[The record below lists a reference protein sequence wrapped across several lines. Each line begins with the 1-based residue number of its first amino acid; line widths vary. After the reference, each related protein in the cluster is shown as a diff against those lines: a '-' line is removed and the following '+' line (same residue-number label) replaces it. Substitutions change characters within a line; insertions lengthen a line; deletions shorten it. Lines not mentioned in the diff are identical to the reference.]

1 MRGDG
6 TIVPIIL
13 AAGPSDLGFPKAL
26 ARFGGRTAL
35 EIAVENCAALVD
47 PVVVLGSEA
56 ERVREFVPPGARVVV
71 NANWRT
77 GQMSSLKA
85 ALAEIAP
92 GTDFML
98 YPVDYPLLNRE
109 VIEKLTAAFRARL
122 AGQAIAI
129 PRCKNRGGHP
139 VIFASELRAEV
150 EQSPTARDVV
160 YRDAAR
166 VRFVPVTTD
175 AIWRDLDSPAAYR
188 ARVCEYE
195 QRIRS
200 SKSAGVLPSRVPKGQ
215 QNPARHVSA
224 GSGTHLRM
232 RVPQG
237 RQFIARHVSAGR
249 AVPNKQGSPAGTAR
263 LSSYLD
269 EVRAGLPITRG
280 MALRLIQCDDRDLPE
295 LLATAIRLKEQ
306 FKPGVIT
313 YSRKVFLPLTNL
325 CRDYCG
331 YCIFRRDP
339 GQPGAHTMTPDEVLR
354 VAREGERLGCREAL
368 FSLGDKPELVFPE
381 MRAALRRLGYKS
393 TLHYLE
399 AMCELVLRETG
410 LIPHANPG
418 LMSPQW
424 LRRLR
429 AVSPSVGLM
438 LETASDKLMKLAAH
452 RGAPDKVPSLRLAVI
467 EAAGRQAIPFTTG
480 ILVGI
485 GETQGDRVDSLFAIA
500 EMHRRYGHIQE
511 VIVQNFRVKS
521 GIPMS
526 RRAEPTMGVMLRTV
540 AVARLILRNM
550 NVQAPPNLS
559 APNYHELLSAGI
571 NDWGGV
577 SPLTPDYINPER
589 PWPHLRELEERTR
602 AAGFALRQRLPVYP
616 EFLENVAQAEGL
628 AAQKTHAAAD
638 AEGYAKSTSSAQG
651 LPANQ
656 APPFRGVIPSEGAR
670 PSREPALSPSKGAP
684 AVPNAVVPSAVSRFG
699 SSAIQPRTVN
709 RQP

>member
-1 MRGDG
+1 MCGDG
-6 TIVPIIL
+6 TIVPIVL
-13 AAGPSDLGFPKAL
+13 AAGASDLGFPKAL

-35 EIAVENCAALVD
+35 EIAVENCAALEA
-47 PVVVLGSEA
+47 PVVVLGSDA

-71 NANWRT
+71 NANWRA
-77 GQMSSLKA
+77 GQMSSLQA

-92 GTDFML
+92 GADFML
-98 YPVDYPLLNRE
+98 YPVDYPLLTRP
-109 VIEKLTAAFRARL
+109 VIEQLAAAFRARL
-122 AGQAIAI
+122 TRQVIAI
-129 PRCKNRGGHP
+129 PKCKNRSGHP

-150 EQSPTARDVV
+150 EQSQTARDIV

-166 VRFVPVTTD
+166 VRVVPVATD

-188 ARVCEYE
+188 ARVREY
-195 QRIRS
+195 IAVS
-200 SKSAGVLPSRVPKGQ
+200 SRQSPVAATSRL
-215 QNPARHVSA
+215 
-224 GSGTHLRM
+224 GTGDR
-232 RVPQG
+232 
-237 RQFIARHVSAGR
+237 RQATRLKIPV
-249 AVPNKQGSPAGTAR
+249 GTAR

-269 EVRAGLPITRG
+269 EVRAGLPIAPGR
-280 MALRLIQCDDRDLPE
+280 ALRLIQCPDRDLPE
-295 LLATAIRLKEQ
+295 LLATAIRLRDQ

-354 VAREGERLGCREAL
+354 VAREGERLSCREAL

-438 LETASDKLMKLAAH
+438 LETTSDKLMKLAAH
-452 RGAPDKVPSLRLAVI
+452 RGAPDKVPALRLAVI

-485 GETQGDRVDSLFAIA
+485 GETPRDRVDSLFAIA

-511 VIVQNFRVKS
+511 VIVQNFRVKAE
-521 GIPMS
+521 IPMS
-526 RRAEPTMGVMLRTV
+526 RRGEPTMGVMLRTV

-550 NVQAPPNLS
+550 NVQVPPNLS

-589 PWPHLRELEERTR
+589 PWPHLRQLEERTR

-616 EFLENVAQAEGL
+616 EFLTNVAAAAGL
-628 AAQKTHAAAD
+628 ASEKTHAVAD
-638 AEGYAKSTSSAQG
+638 SEGYARSTSAAER

-656 APPFRGVIPSEGAR
+656 EPPANQVPPLEGVIPSEGAR
-670 PSREPALSPSKGAP
+670 PSRGTPAL
-684 AVPNAVVPSAVSRFG
+684 PNATVPSAASRFG
-699 SSAIQPRTVN
+699 SSGIQPITAN
-709 RQP
+709 RQPITINRKL

>member
-1 MRGDG
+1 M
-6 TIVPIIL
+6 
-13 AAGPSDLGFPKAL
+13 
-26 ARFGGRTAL
+26 
-35 EIAVENCAALVD
+35 
-47 PVVVLGSEA
+47 
-56 ERVREFVPPGARVVV
+56 
-71 NANWRT
+71 
-77 GQMSSLKA
+77 
-85 ALAEIAP
+85 
-92 GTDFML
+92 
-98 YPVDYPLLNRE
+98 
-109 VIEKLTAAFRARL
+109 
-122 AGQAIAI
+122 
-129 PRCKNRGGHP
+129 PR
-139 VIFASELRAEV
+139 ASEWCRSQPKPSGAI
-150 EQSPTARDVV
+150 STARQ
-160 YRDAAR
+160 R
-166 VRFVPVTTD
+166 
-175 AIWRDLDSPAAYR
+175 YR
-188 ARVCEYE
+188 ARVREYE
-195 QRIRS
+195 KRARS
-200 SKSAGVLPSRVPKGQ
+200 EEPLNSSR
-215 QNPARHVSA
+215 S
-224 GSGTHLRM
+224 

-237 RQFIARHVSAGR
+237 RQFIARHVSAGN
-249 AVPNKQGSPAGTAR
+249 ATGSQPSPLGTAR

-269 EVRAGLPITRG
+269 EVRAGLPVTPG
-280 MALRLIQCDDRDLPE
+280 QALRLIQCPDRDLPE

-381 MRAALRRLGYKS
+381 MRAVLRRLGYKS

-399 AMCELVLRETG
+399 AMCELVLRQTG

-438 LETASDKLMKLAAH
+438 LETTSDKLMKQAAH
-452 RGAPDKVPSLRLAVI
+452 RGAPDKAPSLRLAVI

-485 GETQGDRVDSLFAIA
+485 GETPRDRVDSLFAIA
-500 EMHRRYGHIQE
+500 ELHRRYGHIQE
-511 VIVQNFRVKS
+511 VIVQNFRVKA
-521 GIPMS
+521 GIRMS
-526 RRAEPTMGVMLRTV
+526 RRAEPTMGVMLRAV

-559 APNYHELLSAGI
+559 APNYHGLLSAGI

-602 AAGFALRQRLPVYP
+602 AAGLALRQRLPVYP
-616 EFLENVAQAEGL
+616 EFLENVAQAGGL
-628 AAQKTHAAAD
+628 AAEKMRAAAD
-638 AEGYAKSTSSAQG
+638 AEGYAAGHQ
-651 LPANQ
+651 
-656 APPFRGVIPSEGAR
+656 
-670 PSREPALSPSKGAP
+670 
-684 AVPNAVVPSAVSRFG
+684 PSAISSQRSRVVRNAKQARG
-699 SSAIQPRTVN
+699 IA
-709 RQP
+709 

>member
-6 TIVPIIL
+6 TIVPIIM

-26 ARFGGRTAL
+26 ARFGSRTAL
-35 EIAVENCAALVD
+35 EIAVENCAALEA
-47 PVVVLGSEA
+47 PVVVLGSGA
-56 ERVREFVPPGARVVV
+56 ERVREFIPPGARVVV
-71 NANWRT
+71 NANWRA
-77 GQMSSLKA
+77 GQMSSLQA
-85 ALAEIAP
+85 ALAEIAL
-92 GTDFML
+92 GADFML
-98 YPVDYPLLNRE
+98 YPVDYPLLTRQ
-109 VIEKLTAAFRARL
+109 VIAKLTAAFRTRL
-122 AGQAIAI
+122 TGQAIAI
-129 PRCKNRGGHP
+129 PRCKRRGGHP
-139 VIFASELRAEV
+139 VIFASELRAEF
-150 EQSPTARDVV
+150 EQSQTAREIV

-166 VRFVPVTTD
+166 VRVVPVAFD

-188 ARVCEYE
+188 ARVREYE
-195 QRIRS
+195 QRARS
-200 SKSAGVLPSRVPKGQ
+200 EKPPISARS
-215 QNPARHVSA
+215 
-224 GSGTHLRM
+224 

-237 RQFIARHVSAGR
+237 RQFIARRGSAGK
-249 AVPNKQGSPAGTAR
+249 AVSNKQERPVGTAR

-269 EVRAGLPITRG
+269 EVRAGLPVTPHQ
-280 MALRLIQCDDRDLPE
+280 ALRLIQCTDRDLPE
-295 LLATAIRLKEQ
+295 LLAAAIRLKEQ

-313 YSRKVFLPLTNL
+313 YSRKVFLPLTNI

-399 AMCELVLRETG
+399 AMCELVLRQTG

-438 LETASDKLMKLAAH
+438 LETTSDKLMKRAAH
-452 RGAPDKVPSLRLAVI
+452 HGAPDKVPALRLAVI

-485 GETQGDRVDSLFAIA
+485 GETPCDRVDSLFAIA
-500 EMHRRYGHIQE
+500 EMRRRYGHIQE
-511 VIVQNFRVKS
+511 VIVQNFRVKAE
-521 GIPMS
+521 IPMS
-526 RRAEPTMGVMLRTV
+526 RRAEPGMGVMLRTV

-589 PWPHLRELEERTR
+589 PWPHLRELEEHTR

-616 EFLENVAQAEGL
+616 EFLENVAQAGGL
-628 AAQKTHAAAD
+628 AARKTRAAAD
-638 AEGYAKSTSSAQG
+638 VDGYAAV
-651 LPANQ
+651 ANDPNVQ
-656 APPFRGVIPSEGAR
+656 AKRARGIA
-670 PSREPALSPSKGAP
+670 
-684 AVPNAVVPSAVSRFG
+684 
-699 SSAIQPRTVN
+699 
-709 RQP
+709 

>member
-6 TIVPIIL
+6 TIVPIVL
-13 AAGPSDLGFPKAL
+13 AAGASNLGFPKAL

-35 EIAVENCAALVD
+35 EIAVENCAALEA
-47 PVVVLGSEA
+47 PVVVLGSDA
-56 ERVREFVPPGARVVV
+56 ERVREFVPPGSRVVV
-71 NANWRT
+71 NANWRA
-77 GQMSSLKA
+77 GQMSSLQA

-92 GTDFML
+92 GADFML
-98 YPVDYPLLNRE
+98 YPVDYPLLTRP
-109 VIEKLTAAFRARL
+109 VIEQLAAAFRARL
-122 AGQAIAI
+122 TGQAIAI
-129 PRCKNRGGHP
+129 PKCKNRGGHP
-139 VIFASELRAEV
+139 VIFASELRAEF
-150 EQSPTARDVV
+150 EQSQTAREIV

-166 VRFVPVTTD
+166 VRVVPVATD

-188 ARVCEYE
+188 ARLREYE
-195 QRIRS
+195 QRICFL
-200 SKSAGVLPSRVPKGQ
+200 KSAGVPPSRVPQGQ
-215 QNPARHVSA
+215 QNPARHACPERSRRVSA
-224 GSGTHLRM
+224 GPGTHLRM

-237 RQFIARHVSAGR
+237 RRSIARHVSAGR
-249 AVPNKQGSPAGTAR
+249 AVSNKQESPARTVR

-269 EVRAGLPITRG
+269 EVRAGLPVTPG
-280 MALRLIQCDDRDLPE
+280 QALRLIQCPDRDLPE

-368 FSLGDKPELVFPE
+368 FSLGDKPELIFPE

-429 AVSPSVGLM
+429 AVSPSLGLM
-438 LETASDKLMKLAAH
+438 LETTSDKLMKLAAH

-485 GETQGDRVDSLFAIA
+485 GETPRDRVDSLFAIA

-511 VIVQNFRVKS
+511 VIVQNFRVKAE
-521 GIPMS
+521 IPMS
-526 RRAEPTMGVMLRTV
+526 RRAEPTMGVMLRTI

-589 PWPHLRELEERTR
+589 PWPHLRQLEERTR

-616 EFLENVAQAEGL
+616 EFLENVAQAGGL
-628 AAQKTHAAAD
+628 AAQKTRSAAD
-638 AEGYAKSTSSAQG
+638 AEGYATIASDPIAQ
-651 LPANQ
+651 AKR
-656 APPFRGVIPSEGAR
+656 ARGIA
-670 PSREPALSPSKGAP
+670 
-684 AVPNAVVPSAVSRFG
+684 
-699 SSAIQPRTVN
+699 
-709 RQP
+709 

>member
-1 MRGDG
+1 MRRDG

-13 AAGPSDLGFPKAL
+13 AAGASDLGFPKAL

-35 EIAVENCAALVD
+35 EIAVENCAALQA

-56 ERVREFVPPGARVVV
+56 ERVREFIPAGARVVV
-71 NANWRT
+71 NANWRA
-77 GQMSSLKA
+77 GQMSSLQA
-85 ALAEIAP
+85 ALAGIAP
-92 GTDFML
+92 GADFML
-98 YPVDYPLLNRE
+98 YPVDYPLLTRP
-109 VIEKLTAAFRARL
+109 VIAKLAAAFRTRL
-122 AGQAIAI
+122 TGQAIAI
-129 PRCKNRGGHP
+129 PRCKRRGGHP
-139 VIFASELRAEV
+139 VIFASELRAEF
-150 EQSPTARDVV
+150 EQSQTAREIV

-166 VRFVPVTTD
+166 VRSVPVATD

-188 ARVCEYE
+188 ARVREYAAV
-195 QRIRS
+195 S
-200 SKSAGVLPSRVPKGQ
+200 SRQSPVARTFRLETGDRRPATRLKSPE
-215 QNPARHVSA
+215 
-224 GSGTHLRM
+224 
-232 RVPQG
+232 
-237 RQFIARHVSAGR
+237 
-249 AVPNKQGSPAGTAR
+249 GTAR

-269 EVRAGLPITRG
+269 EVRAGLPVTPER
-280 MALRLIQCDDRDLPE
+280 ALHLIQCTDRDLPE

-410 LIPHANPG
+410 TIPHANPG

-438 LETASDKLMKLAAH
+438 LETTSDKLMKLAAH
-452 RGAPDKVPSLRLAVI
+452 RGAPDKAPALRLAVI

-485 GETQGDRVDSLFAIA
+485 GETARDRVDSLFAIA
-500 EMHRRYGHIQE
+500 ELHRRYGHIQE
-511 VIVQNFRVKS
+511 VIVQNFRVKA

-526 RRAEPTMGVMLRTV
+526 RRAEPSMGVMLRTV

-571 NDWGGV
+571 NDWGGI

-602 AAGFALRQRLPVYP
+602 AAGCALRQRLPVYP
-616 EFLENVAQAEGL
+616 EFLENVAQAGGP
-628 AAQKTHAAAD
+628 AAQKTRAAAD
-638 AEGYAKSTSSAQG
+638 ADGYAMSTSSAQG

-656 APPFRGVIPSEGAR
+656 VPPFRGVIPSEGAR
-670 PSREPALSPSKGAP
+670 PSREPALSSSKGTP
-684 AVPNAVVPSAVSRFG
+684 TVPNATVPSAASRSG
-699 SSAIQPRTVN
+699 SSAIQPITDN
-709 RQP
+709 REP

>member
-1 MRGDG
+1 MPGDG

-13 AAGPSDLGFPKAL
+13 AAGSSNLGFPKAL
-26 ARFGGRTAL
+26 ARFGSKTAM
-35 EIAVENCAALVD
+35 EIAVENCGALEA
-47 PVVVLGSEA
+47 PVVVLGSDA
-56 ERVREFVPPGARVVV
+56 ERVQEFVPAGARVVV
-71 NANWRT
+71 NANWRA
-77 GQMSSLKA
+77 GQMSSLQA

-92 GTDFML
+92 GADFML
-98 YPVDYPLLNRE
+98 YPVDHPLLTRE
-109 VIEKLTAAFRARL
+109 VIEKLAAAFRARS
-122 AGQAIAI
+122 AGQPIAL
-129 PRCKNRGGHP
+129 PKYKNRGGHP
-139 VIFASELRAEV
+139 VIFASELRAEF
-150 EQSPTARDVV
+150 EQSQTARDVV
-160 YRDAAR
+160 YRDPAR
-166 VRFVPVTTD
+166 VRVVLVASD

-188 ARVCEYE
+188 ARVREY
-195 QRIRS
+195 QKNVWR
-200 SKSAGVLPSRVPKGQ
+200 
-215 QNPARHVSA
+215 
-224 GSGTHLRM
+224 
-232 RVPQG
+232 
-237 RQFIARHVSAGR
+237 
-249 AVPNKQGSPAGTAR
+249 GSPTRVRTGQRPVPHAGKSPQAR

-269 EVRAGLPITRG
+269 ELRGGLPITRG
-280 MALRLIQCDDRDLPE
+280 NAYRLIACADHDLPE
-295 LLATAIRLKEQ
+295 LLATAVQLKEQ

-381 MRAALRRLGYKS
+381 MRATLRRLGYKS

-399 AMCELVLRETG
+399 AMCELVLRQTG

-438 LETASDKLMKLAAH
+438 LETTSDKLMKQAAH
-452 RGAPDKVPSLRLAVI
+452 RGAPDKVPALRLAVI

-485 GETQGDRVDSLFAIA
+485 GETARDRVDSLFAIA
-500 EMHRRYGHIQE
+500 GMHRRYGHIQE
-511 VIVQNFRVKS
+511 VIVQNFRVKA

-526 RRAEPTMGVMLRTV
+526 RRAEPSSGVMLRTV

-589 PWPHLRELEERTR
+589 PWPHLRDLEERTR

-616 EFLENVAQAEGL
+616 EFLENVAQAGGL
-628 AAQKTHAAAD
+628 AAQRTLAAAD
-638 AEGYAKSTSSAQG
+638 AQGYANASPATAYVASA
-651 LPANQ
+651 
-656 APPFRGVIPSEGAR
+656 
-670 PSREPALSPSKGAP
+670 
-684 AVPNAVVPSAVSRFG
+684 
-699 SSAIQPRTVN
+699 
-709 RQP
+709 

>member
-1 MRGDG
+1 MRGGG

-35 EIAVENCAALVD
+35 EIAFENCAALAA
-47 PVVVLGSEA
+47 PVVVLGSDA
-56 ERVREFVPPGARVVV
+56 ERVREFAPAGACVVV
-71 NANWRT
+71 NANWRA
-77 GQMSSLKA
+77 GQMSSLQA

-109 VIEKLTAAFRARL
+109 VIEKLTAAFRARS

-139 VIFASELRAEV
+139 VIFASELRTELD
-150 EQSPTARDVV
+150 QSPTAREVV

-166 VRFVPVTTD
+166 VRFVRVTTD

-188 ARVCEYE
+188 ARVREYE
-195 QRIRS
+195 
-200 SKSAGVLPSRVPKGQ
+200 KRVW
-215 QNPARHVSA
+215 R
-224 GSGTHLRM
+224 
-232 RVPQG
+232 
-237 RQFIARHVSAGR
+237 
-249 AVPNKQGSPAGTAR
+249 GSPTRVRTGQRPVPHTRNSQQAQLA
-263 LSSYLD
+263 SYLD

-381 MRAALRRLGYKS
+381 MRADLRRLGYKS

-399 AMCELVLRETG
+399 AMCELVLRQTG

-418 LMSPQW
+418 LMSAQW

-438 LETASDKLMKLAAH
+438 LETTSDKLMKLAAH

-485 GETQGDRVDSLFAIA
+485 GESLLDRVDSLFAIA

-589 PWPHLRELEERTR
+589 PWPHLRDLEERTR

-670 PSREPALSPSKGAP
+670 PSREPALSPSKGTP
-684 AVPNAVVPSAVSRFG
+684 AVPNAVVPSAVSQSGRA
-699 SSAIQPRTVN
+699 AIQTRTVN

>member
-1 MRGDG
+1 MRGDC

-13 AAGPSDLGFPKAL
+13 AAGPSDLGVPKAL
-26 ARFGGRTAL
+26 ARFGRRTAL
-35 EIAVENCAALVD
+35 EIAVENCAALEA
-47 PVVVLGSEA
+47 PVVVLGSDA
-56 ERVREFVPPGARVVV
+56 ERVRAFVPPGTRVVV
-71 NANWRT
+71 NANWRA
-77 GQMSSLKA
+77 GQMSSLQT

-92 GTDFML
+92 GADFML
-98 YPVDYPLLNRE
+98 YPVDYPLLTRT
-109 VIEKLTAAFRARL
+109 VIEKLAAAFRARSS
-122 AGQAIAI
+122 GQAIAL
-129 PRCKNRGGHP
+129 PQCKNRSGHP
-139 VIFASELRAEV
+139 VIFASELRAEF
-150 EQSPTARDVV
+150 EQAQTARDIV

-166 VRFVPVTTD
+166 VRLVPVATQ

-188 ARVCEYE
+188 ARVREYE
-195 QRIRS
+195 KRAGAH
-200 SKSAGVLPSRVPKGQ
+200 KPASARL
-215 QNPARHVSA
+215 
-224 GSGTHLRM
+224 T

-237 RQFIARHVSAGR
+237 RQSIARHVSAGN
-249 AVPNKQGSPAGTAR
+249 AVSKKTGSPVGTAR
-263 LSSYLD
+263 LSSYLG
-269 EVRAGLPITRG
+269 EVRAGLPVTPGR
-280 MALRLIQCDDRDLPE
+280 ALRLIQCPDRDLPE

-306 FKPGVIT
+306 FKSGVIT

-354 VAREGERLGCREAL
+354 LAREGERLGCREVL

-399 AMCELVLRETG
+399 AMCELVLRQTG

-438 LETASDKLMKLAAH
+438 LETTSDKLMKQAAH
-452 RGAPDKVPSLRLAVI
+452 RGAPDKAPSLRLAVI

-485 GETQGDRVDSLFAIA
+485 GETPRDRVDSLFAIA

-511 VIVQNFRVKS
+511 VIVQNFRVKAE
-521 GIPMS
+521 IPMS
-526 RRAEPTMGVMLRTV
+526 RRAEPTMGVMLRTI

-559 APNYHELLSAGI
+559 APDYHQLLSAGI

-589 PWPHLRELEERTR
+589 PWPHLRELEARTR
-602 AAGFALRQRLPVYP
+602 AAGLALRQRLPVYP
-616 EFLENVAQAEGL
+616 EFLQNVVQAGGL
-628 AAQKTHAAAD
+628 AAKKTRAVAD
-638 AEGYAKSTSSAQG
+638 SEGYARSTSSAQG

-656 APPFRGVIPSEGAR
+656 VPPFRGVIPSESTR
-670 PSREPALSPSKGAP
+670 PS
-684 AVPNAVVPSAVSRFG
+684 
-699 SSAIQPRTVN
+699 
-709 RQP
+709 

>member
-6 TIVPIIL
+6 TIVPIVL
-13 AAGPSDLGFPKAL
+13 AAGASDLGFPKAL
-26 ARFGGRTAL
+26 ALFGGRTAL
-35 EIAVENCAALVD
+35 EIAVENCAALEA
-47 PVVVLGSEA
+47 PVVVLGSDA
-56 ERVREFVPPGARVVV
+56 ERVREFVPPGARIVV
-71 NANWRT
+71 NANWRE
-77 GQMSSLKA
+77 GQMSSLQA

-92 GTDFML
+92 GADFML
-98 YPVDYPLLNRE
+98 YPVDYPLLTRQ
-109 VIEKLTAAFRARL
+109 VIERLAAAFRARST
-122 AGQAIAI
+122 GQAIVI
-129 PRCKNRGGHP
+129 PKCKNRGGHP

-150 EQSPTARDVV
+150 EQSQTARDIV

-166 VRFVPVTTD
+166 VRVVPVATD

-188 ARVCEYE
+188 ARVREYGKRINAE
-195 QRIRS
+195 SAEGRRAQRKQKAHGSARS
-200 SKSAGVLPSRVPKGQ
+200 DCLSNSTPRPLRNPSDLCVNLSSQPAQKSK
-215 QNPARHVSA
+215 
-224 GSGTHLRM
+224 
-232 RVPQG
+232 
-237 RQFIARHVSAGR
+237 F
-249 AVPNKQGSPAGTAR
+249 
-263 LSSYLD
+263 SSYLD
-269 EVRAGLPITRG
+269 EVGAGLPVTPDR
-280 MALRLIQCDDRDLPE
+280 ALRLIQCTDRDLPA

-438 LETASDKLMKLAAH
+438 LETTSDKLMKRAAH
-452 RGAPDKVPSLRLAVI
+452 RGAPDKVPSLRLAAI

-485 GETQGDRVDSLFAIA
+485 GETARDRVDSLFAIA
-500 EMHRRYGHIQE
+500 ELHRRYGHIQE
-511 VIVQNFRVKS
+511 VIVQNFRVKA
-521 GIPMS
+521 GIPIS
-526 RRAEPTMGVMLRTV
+526 RRAEPGMGVMLRTV
-540 AVARLILRNM
+540 AVSRLILRNM

-616 EFLENVAQAEGL
+616 EFLEKVAQAGGL
-628 AAQKTHAAAD
+628 AAQKTRAAAD
-638 AEGYAKSTSSAQG
+638 ADGYASASAT
-651 LPANQ
+651 ANFANGFWSQ
-656 APPFRGVIPSEGAR
+656 HEFRPDAR
-670 PSREPALSPSKGAP
+670 
-684 AVPNAVVPSAVSRFG
+684 SARRAG
-699 SSAIQPRTVN
+699 GIR
-709 RQP
+709 

>member
-6 TIVPIIL
+6 TIVPIVL
-13 AAGPSDLGFPKAL
+13 AAGASDLGFPKAL

-35 EIAVENCAALVD
+35 EIAVENCAALEA
-47 PVVVLGSEA
+47 PVVVLGSDA
-56 ERVREFVPPGARVVV
+56 ERVREFVPAGARIVV
-71 NANWRT
+71 NPNWRA
-77 GQMSSLKA
+77 GQMSSLQT

-92 GTDFML
+92 GADFML
-98 YPVDYPLLNRE
+98 YPVDYPLLTRP
-109 VIEKLTAAFRARL
+109 VIEQLAAAFRARL
-122 AGQAIAI
+122 TGQVIAI

-150 EQSPTARDVV
+150 EQSQTARDIV

-166 VRFVPVTTD
+166 VRVVPVATD

-188 ARVCEYE
+188 ARVREY
-195 QRIRS
+195 IAVS
-200 SKSAGVLPSRVPKGQ
+200 SRQSPVAATSRL
-215 QNPARHVSA
+215 
-224 GSGTHLRM
+224 GTGDR
-232 RVPQG
+232 
-237 RQFIARHVSAGR
+237 RQATRLKIPV
-249 AVPNKQGSPAGTAR
+249 GTAR

-269 EVRAGLPITRG
+269 EVRAGLPVTPSR
-280 MALRLIQCDDRDLPE
+280 ALRLIQCTDRDLPE
-295 LLATAIRLKEQ
+295 LLATAIRLREQ

-399 AMCELVLRETG
+399 AMCELVLCETG

-429 AVSPSVGLM
+429 AVSPSLGLM
-438 LETASDKLMKLAAH
+438 LETTSDKLMKLAAH
-452 RGAPDKVPSLRLAVI
+452 RGAPDKVPALRLAVI

-485 GETQGDRVDSLFAIA
+485 GETPRDRVDSLFAIA

-511 VIVQNFRVKS
+511 VIVQNFRVKAE
-521 GIPMS
+521 IPMS

-589 PWPHLRELEERTR
+589 PWPHLRQLEERTR

-616 EFLENVAQAEGL
+616 EFLTNVVAAGGVASEKMQAV
-628 AAQKTHAAAD
+628 AD
-638 AEGYAKSTSSAQG
+638 SEGYARSTSAKMTG
-651 LPANQ
+651 PAPH
-656 APPFRGVIPSEGAR
+656 AARGFNPAR
-670 PSREPALSPSKGAP
+670 ELR
-684 AVPNAVVPSAVSRFG
+684 PN
-699 SSAIQPRTVN
+699 T
-709 RQP
+709 